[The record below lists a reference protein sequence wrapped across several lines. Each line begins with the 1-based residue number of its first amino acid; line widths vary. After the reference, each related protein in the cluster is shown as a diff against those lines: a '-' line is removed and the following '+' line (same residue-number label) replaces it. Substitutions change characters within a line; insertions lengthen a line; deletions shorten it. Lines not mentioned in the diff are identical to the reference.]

1 VPGLAAATARR
12 PFGASL
18 AAVSRFPRRAARGL
32 VAVALVALLAPA
44 IAACSYGS
52 GAAEPSPA
60 DFAGTVAE
68 LDRVH
73 VAVSDVVSGEA
84 GCNDATLAPTAI
96 SFSASGLDQPT
107 PVRVHLYRFA
117 DGAAYDRLR
126 SEVDQCARS
135 FVTNPNDYVALD
147 ARPLV
152 ATSGGPWAPEFT
164 AAVRSALE
172 RAAVGG

>member
-1 VPGLAAATARR
+1 VLAS
-12 PFGASL
+12 PP
-18 AAVSRFPRRAARGL
+18 VSPRSPRRCAGRGRL
-32 VAVALVALLAPA
+32 AVALALLLTPA
-44 IAACSYGS
+44 VVACSS
-52 GAAEPSPA
+52 AGATPVPSAA
-60 DFAGTVAE
+60 DFEGTVAE
-68 LDRVH
+68 LDRAH

-84 GCNDATLAPTAI
+84 GCDDPTLAPTAI

-107 PVRVHLYRFA
+107 PVRVHLYRFR

-135 FVTNPNDYVALD
+135 FVTNPDDFVVLD

-152 ATSGGPWAPEFT
+152 ATAAGPWAPDFT

-172 RAAVGG
+172 RAAIGG